1 MCYVQTKAVHQFCFM
16 FHSAY
21 QWSVPPPSPL
31 QELASL
37 GFSLCIEA
45 NSPGRGALNTVAA
58 LNAMYELLQIH
69 RRNMNTLEELEKEHL
84 KKTSSL
90 EHMQMNNSRLKVRTT
105 AVSSNLPSNLCVFLR
120 LSNRFVT
127 TRGQCINIQDLIQ
140 YDLIF
145 SPKRNKWWL
154 LHRCKT

>member
-1 MCYVQTKAVHQFCFM
+1 M
-16 FHSAY
+16 
-21 QWSVPPPSPL
+21 PPPSPL

-37 GFSLCIEA
+37 GFSSPCIEA
-45 NSPGRGALNTVAA
+45 NSPGGGALNTVAA

-105 AVSSNLPSNLCVFLR
+105 AVSSECPQIYVFLR
-120 LSNRFVT
+120 QSNRFVT
-127 TRGQCINIQDLIQ
+127 LEGST
-140 YDLIF
+140 
-145 SPKRNKWWL
+145 
-154 LHRCKT
+154 

>member
-1 MCYVQTKAVHQFCFM
+1 M
-16 FHSAY
+16 
-21 QWSVPPPSPL
+21 PPPSL

-37 GFSLCIEA
+37 GFSSLCIEA

-105 AVSSNLPSNLCVFLR
+105 ALSSECPQMHVFLR
-120 LSNRFVT
+120 QSNRFVT
-127 TRGQCINIQDLIQ
+127 TRGQYMNIQDLIQ
-140 YDLIF
+140 YDFIF
-145 SPKRNKWWL
+145 SPKRNK
-154 LHRCKT
+154 